1 MTAPQLLAYIRA
13 ALLFQLVV
21 GIAVEVWRRRGDAA
35 SMPLAAA
42 GVAPT
47 IASAPGRAGGSSG
60 HQPVSSSSTLM
71 PASPPSSSAA
81 PTTCTLTTCAGARM
95 TRPHSPSAPEPVR
108 RLWKSRCRS
117 APMAGSPASTPR
129 TVQDR
134 SRNRFCLRHGVGIS
148 PTTDSKM
155 GRWIPFAGQ
164 VAWVIDREETRY
176 WRGTL
181 TDWSAR

>member
-13 ALLFQLVV
+13 ALLFQLLV

-95 TRPHSPSAPEPVR
+95 TRPHSPSAPEPVGGRGSHAVARPRWPDR
-108 RLWKSRCRS
+108 RHLRRRPSKFGHGTVSTH
-117 APMAGSPASTPR
+117 AMAWA
-129 TVQDR
+129 
-134 SRNRFCLRHGVGIS
+134 FLRL
-148 PTTDSKM
+148 PTAN
-155 GRWIPFAGQ
+155 GAVIPFAGQ
-164 VAWVIDREETRY
+164 VAWVIDRVETRY

-181 TDWSAR
+181 TDWSAS